1 MSVKIRL
8 KRLGSKKRPFYRIV
22 VADSRNARNGR
33 FIEELGYYNPL
44 TEPKEVKVDA
54 EKANYWIGVGAK
66 PTDTVNRLFKNNGVY
81 GEKAAEA
88 KKEEASAKEEAPVE
102 EVKAEETVEE
112 TPAEAAEETVEE
124 NTEESAEEVSA
135 E

>member
-22 VADSRNARNGR
+22 VADSRTARNGR

-81 GEKAAEA
+81 GDQPQAEVKEQAA
-88 KKEEASAKEEAPVE
+88 VE
-102 EVKAEETVEE
+102 EVKEESAVEE
-112 TPAEAAEETVEE
+112 TPAEAVEEETAEES
-124 NTEESAEEVSA
+124 TEEASAE
-135 E
+135 